1 MTFGVLID
9 TFVTEKGKTVKVYE
23 YLRFIDSFKM
33 MNSSLEKF
41 VEILPDDRFEIM
53 RAMFSNLSDAN
64 LQLLKQKGYYPYS
77 YVTGRSKF
85 SDTSLPPLRKWG
97 NTLDGGAVKVTE
109 TILQHARRLWE
120 ILECGTLQDYHDSYL
135 KLDYAL
141 LACVCE
147 FHRQLSFDTYKL
159 DCMHFFTLPNMA
171 KEASLRICNVELLTE
186 REHLDMIE
194 PAIRGGV
201 TSVFESR
208 RFTANNSYIPNHD
221 STEESCF
228 GFCVDA
234 NNLYGGVMQL
244 EKLPLADLT
253 FNTEIQIQEILD
265 TADNASI
272 GYFVEVDL
280 SYPPS
285 LHDEHRDFP
294 LAPTKD
300 VVEDEWLSDYQIEL
314 KEQYNLPSSKVKK
327 LLQTFFDKERYVV
340 HYKLLKLYVQLGLV
354 AVHLFTTKSA

>member
-1 MTFGVLID
+1 
-9 TFVTEKGKTVKVYE
+9 
-23 YLRFIDSFKM
+23 
-33 MNSSLEKF
+33 
-41 VEILPDDRFEIM
+41 M
-53 RAMFSNLSDAN
+53 RAMFSILSDAQ

-85 SDTSLPPLRKWG
+85 SDTSLPPLSKWG
-97 NTLDGGAVKVTE
+97 NTLDGRAVRVTE
-109 TILQHARRLWE
+109 TKLQHARRLWE
-120 ILECGTLQDYHDSYL
+120 ILECGTLQGYHDSYL
-135 KLDYAL
+135 NLDCAL

-171 KEASLRICNVELLTE
+171 EEASLRICKANVEWLTE

-201 TSVFESR
+201 KSVFESR

-244 EKLPLADLT
+244 EKLPLADFT

-265 TADNASI
+265 TADDASI

-300 VVEDEWLSDYQIEL
+300 VVED
-314 KEQYNLPSSKVKK
+314 
-327 LLQTFFDKERYVV
+327 
-340 HYKLLKLYVQLGLV
+340 
-354 AVHLFTTKSA
+354 